1 MKYIIYTV
9 SLNDN
14 KFTYRIETEAELE
27 KSDLTVKPSNN
38 FFQTEELA
46 ISDAK
51 KQLIKMGIKDE
62 NIVLHP

>member
-1 MKYIIYTV
+1 MKYIICIV

-14 KFTYRIETEAELE
+14 KFTYRIETELE

-38 FFQTEELA
+38 FFQTKELA

-51 KQLIKMGIKDE
+51 KQLKKIGVKDE